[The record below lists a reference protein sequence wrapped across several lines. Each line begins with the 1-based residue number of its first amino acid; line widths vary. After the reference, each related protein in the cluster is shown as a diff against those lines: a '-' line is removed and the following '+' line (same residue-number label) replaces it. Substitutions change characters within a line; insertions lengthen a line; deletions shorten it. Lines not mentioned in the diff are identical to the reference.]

1 MGQRLG
7 ARSRAAT
14 SVSGPASRVH
24 PSGKQVRLVGRE
36 FEETRNKERA
46 IERVGKRER
55 GREREGRSCR
65 RGKQGIHQV
74 RENAEIIE
82 SVRVCQGKEEEG
94 QLGK

>member
-36 FEETRNKERA
+36 FEETRNKERT
-46 IERVGKRER
+46 IERVE
-55 GREREGRSCR
+55 EREKAG
-65 RGKQGIHQV
+65 V
-74 RENAEIIE
+74 ADEE
-82 SVRVCQGKEEEG
+82 SKEYTGSERM
-94 QLGK
+94 QRL

>member
-36 FEETRNKERA
+36 FEEIRNKERT
-46 IERVGKRER
+46 IERVEERER
-55 GREREGRSCR
+55 RQKLQTRKARNTPGQRECR
-65 RGKQGIHQV
+65 DYR
-74 RENAEIIE
+74 E

>member
-36 FEETRNKERA
+36 FEETRNKERT
-46 IERVGKRER
+46 IERVE
-55 GREREGRSCR
+55 ERE
-65 RGKQGIHQV
+65 K
-74 RENAEIIE
+74 AEVADEE
-82 SVRVCQGKEEEG
+82 SKEYTGSERM
-94 QLGK
+94 QRL